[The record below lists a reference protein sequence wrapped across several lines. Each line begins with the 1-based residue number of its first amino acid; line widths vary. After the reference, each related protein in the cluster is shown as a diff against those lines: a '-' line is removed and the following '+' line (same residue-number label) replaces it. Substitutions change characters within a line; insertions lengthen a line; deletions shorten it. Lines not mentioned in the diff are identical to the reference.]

1 MRLPKFPRSL
11 DLFFFFLLLYLAVAQ
26 ILEWSE
32 PLSQKYVG
40 AYVLMTF
47 AVVAFGGK
55 AFR

>member
-1 MRLPKFPRSL
+1 MMPKPPQWL
-11 DLFFFFLLLYLAVAQ
+11 DTFFFFLLLYLAVAQ
-26 ILEWSE
+26 ILVWSE